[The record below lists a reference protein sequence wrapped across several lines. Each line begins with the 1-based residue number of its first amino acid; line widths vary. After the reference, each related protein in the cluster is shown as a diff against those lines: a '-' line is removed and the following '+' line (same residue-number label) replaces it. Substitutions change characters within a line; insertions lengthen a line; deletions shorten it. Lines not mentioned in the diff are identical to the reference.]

1 MDLQTIG
8 RETHAGAEAPA
19 GERGTSLRQSVRF
32 ARRLLAGIALLFTAG
47 LAAAQTPEPPLPW
60 RLTISGVW
68 YSGTTSYR
76 LEGAVSGDVHF
87 DSAAGFGLRLTHEVL
102 SWFDVGVGWSH
113 VVTDLKLSGSEP
125 DVFGS
130 RQLNT
135 IEAGGDFHWTRG
147 PIRLSFLTGIGG
159 AGTGHRGGTNLT
171 ASVGGGLSFAIDRRF
186 ALRLEERWRA
196 TYGNLGPGDRYAFC
210 DESGCY
216 AYRSR
221 LYENSESLGGLT
233 LSF

>member
-8 RETHAGAEAPA
+8 CETHAGAEAPA

-32 ARRLLAGIALLFTAG
+32 ARRLLAGIALLFSAG
-47 LAAAQTPEPPLPW
+47 LAAARTPEPPLPW

-68 YSGTTSYR
+68 YSGTTPYR

-102 SWFDVGVGWSH
+102 PWFDVGVGWSH

>member
-1 MDLQTIG
+1 
-8 RETHAGAEAPA
+8 
-19 GERGTSLRQSVRF
+19 
-32 ARRLLAGIALLFTAG
+32 LAGIALLFSAG
-47 LAAAQTPEPPLPW
+47 LAAAQAPEPPRPW
-60 RLTISGVW
+60 RLTLAAVW
-68 YSGTTSYR
+68 YSGTTPYR
-76 LEGAVSGDVHF
+76 LDGNVSGDVHF
-87 DSAAGFGLRLTHEVL
+87 ESAAGFGVRVTHEVL
-102 SWFDVGVGWSH
+102 PWFDLGVGWTH
-113 VVTDLKLSGSEP
+113 VVTDLRLSGSESE
-125 DVFGS
+125 VLGS

-135 IEAGGDFHWTRG
+135 IEGGGDFHWTRG